1 VNEGKA
7 TVALKEP
14 NFSLS
19 INKADV
25 MQLKAFLRILST
37 ANNSSKFELKDTV
50 DLEKKDKQMK
60 KPITSVSIKSK
71 AEYNSNFKAIISQNM
86 CIRSNIS
93 ENKTVLN
100 LTRLSIT
107 GCELKQVNKS
117 IFELK
122 QLIFLDL
129 SGNKLNFFDGFN
141 FESLQELNLANN
153 EIRFV
158 GNNCL
163 T

>member
-1 VNEGKA
+1 MNEGKA